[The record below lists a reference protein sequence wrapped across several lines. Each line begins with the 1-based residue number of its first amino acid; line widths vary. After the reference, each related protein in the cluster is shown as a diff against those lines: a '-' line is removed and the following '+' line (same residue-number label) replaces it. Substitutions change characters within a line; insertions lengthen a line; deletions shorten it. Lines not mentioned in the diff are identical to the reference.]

1 MIRRPPRSTLFPYTT
16 LFRSLADLREALFG
30 AGGRA
35 GAVRPREV
43 VSPRAGA
50 GALVRR
56 LCARAGSAGLWD
68 GDRPLRRADL
78 LRVGVRGP
86 AARLSPRR
94 RRFPGQHHQRRLVR
108 PHGRAV
114 PARLPPRAPRHRN
127 AHGRGARRQLRGQRA
142 GGSLGARLRRHETG
156 PGSDRGRAAAHQ
168 RRAHPL
174 RAVGGLGGD
183 VEPDRDRR
191 LGARADLAAVAPG
204 ENRGAGIA
212 LVATAGFEDLLWLRR
227 QDRADLYD
235 LSQHHPAPLLPRDHV
250 VGVRAR
256 MGPRGVLVELT
267 DAEVHRV
274 VAAVQALRPDAV
286 AIACLFAFRYPE
298 HERRLAAALRT
309 VLAGV
314 PVAASCE
321 VLPLFREYERTST
334 TTAEAYLRPKVSA
347 YVARAE
353 AEARRRGL
361 APLRIMTSS
370 GGTLPPAVAA
380 AHAAALALSGP
391 AGGVVGA
398 RLAGEAVGCT
408 DLLTLDMGGTSA
420 DASLVLGGAA
430 LSEGAGVVGGVPLAL
445 PAGLIET
452 GSAVWGRGGVAT
464 AVMARALKRVSVA
477 RGVDPRRLALLPF
490 GGAGPLFGCALA
502 DALGMRTIVVPP
514 HPGALSALGL
524 AAAAERVEAVGSL
537 HRRLDDLDAAAL
549 DAGFVPLAERAASE
563 LPEAVLRRGAR
574 RPLPG
579 GGHEGPGGR
588 PHSAA

>member
-43 VSPRAGA
+43 VSRRAGA
-50 GALVRR
+50 GALVGR

-204 ENRGAGIA
+204 ENRGGGMMRLGVDVGGTFTDLVALHDDGRIEVRKVASTPEDPSVGLFRAVDGDLPPVAGDRTPGTGNAAAALIPGTTVATNALLERRGARIA

-286 AIACLFAFRYPE
+286 AIACLFAF
-298 HERRLAAALRT
+298 
-309 VLAGV
+309 
-314 PVAASCE
+314 
-321 VLPLFREYERTST
+321 
-334 TTAEAYLRPKVSA
+334 
-347 YVARAE
+347 
-353 AEARRRGL
+353 
-361 APLRIMTSS
+361 
-370 GGTLPPAVAA
+370 
-380 AHAAALALSGP
+380 
-391 AGGVVGA
+391 
-398 RLAGEAVGCT
+398 
-408 DLLTLDMGGTSA
+408 
-420 DASLVLGGAA
+420 
-430 LSEGAGVVGGVPLAL
+430 
-445 PAGLIET
+445 
-452 GSAVWGRGGVAT
+452 
-464 AVMARALKRVSVA
+464 
-477 RGVDPRRLALLPF
+477 
-490 GGAGPLFGCALA
+490 
-502 DALGMRTIVVPP
+502 
-514 HPGALSALGL
+514 
-524 AAAAERVEAVGSL
+524 
-537 HRRLDDLDAAAL
+537 
-549 DAGFVPLAERAASE
+549 
-563 LPEAVLRRGAR
+563 
-574 RPLPG
+574 
-579 GGHEGPGGR
+579 
-588 PHSAA
+588 